1 MVFGLSSHL
10 VNGAFRF
17 GLNSLSTKRILQR
30 AKTAQCRQKGHMTRP
45 LEQNQLADEQRIAL
59 AYMRGSARDMLAGA
73 LALDRRLARIVAHSS
88 EPALA
93 QMRLAWWRD
102 NLSKPVS
109 ERASGD
115 QILDA
120 LGRHWLGRER
130 ALQMLVDGWEHL
142 LGEEPLSEGAARQF
156 AEGRAGIFLAVAECT
171 GRADSAEGV
180 LKAAQRWAIADAAA
194 HASRDD
200 ERGMLVRLGLE
211 QGARPAQ
218 LPGSMRG
225 LAVLDA
231 LARRSLKL
239 GGRPLMEGRGAAICA
254 LRAGLLGR

>member
-1 MVFGLSSHL
+1 M
-10 VNGAFRF
+10 
-17 GLNSLSTKRILQR
+17 
-30 AKTAQCRQKGHMTRP
+30 
-45 LEQNQLADEQRIAL
+45 
-59 AYMRGSARDMLAGA
+59 
-73 LALDRRLARIVAHSS
+73 
-88 EPALA
+88 
-93 QMRLAWWRD
+93 
-102 NLSKPVS
+102 
-109 ERASGD
+109 
-115 QILDA
+115 
-120 LGRHWLGRER
+120 
-130 ALQMLVDGWEHL
+130 
-142 LGEEPLSEGAARQF
+142 
-156 AEGRAGIFLAVAECT
+156 
-171 GRADSAEGV
+171 